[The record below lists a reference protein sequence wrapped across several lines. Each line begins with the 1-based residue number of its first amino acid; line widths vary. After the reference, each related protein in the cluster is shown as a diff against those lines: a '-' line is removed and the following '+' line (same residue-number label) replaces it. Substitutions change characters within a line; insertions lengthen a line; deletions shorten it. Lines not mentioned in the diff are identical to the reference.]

1 MCSCNV
7 LAIKQ
12 RKINFGRQRS
22 AVDNL
27 RLVWVIQKGQTGQA
41 LSCKRGELK
50 TENLYLYHSRKSKI
64 FALHCSLGYLLPN
77 LANWILKRSNLD
89 IFSCSSTNWI
99 YLLLPFKKLNISAPS
114 LQQIGYICSFSS
126 TTRYICS
133 CSSTNWISA
142 PAPLL
147 RICPHLLHPDP
158 AYFQPQQ
165 FCLLPCSIS
174 CVLLYLLIIARSFPP
189 PPIPATLVC
198 IQPQLYV
205 FAPLLNIS

>member
-22 AVDNL
+22 VVDNL
-27 RLVWVIQKGQTGQA
+27 RLVWVIQKGQAGQV

-50 TENLYLYHSRKSKI
+50 RENLFLYHSLRKRIK
-64 FALHCSLGYLLPN
+64 YLLRTVLLAICCLILQIGFPN
-77 LANWILKRSNLD
+77 GAN
-89 IFSCSSTNWI
+89 
-99 YLLLPFKKLNISAPS
+99 LLLLLNKLD
-114 LQQIGYICSFSS
+114 
-126 TTRYICS
+126 
-133 CSSTNWISA
+133 ISA

-147 RICPHLLHPDP
+147 CICPHLLHPDP

-165 FCLLPCSIS
+165 FCWLPCSIS
-174 CVLLYLLIIARSFPP
+174 CSLLYLFIIVRSFPP